1 MFEKPFSFEGRIR
14 RTEYGLSMI
23 ISGILNFIAQAIAVA
38 GEDAGGFIFL
48 VLLIPILWFTWAQGA
63 KRCHDLGNSGW
74 YQIIPFYG
82 LWLLFQDG
90 KIGPNKYGENP
101 KQVNQASNSAY
112 QSSNSSGSPKTSYN
126 NTSGYSGGY
135 SGGHNN
141 HPGSNANQAF
151 KPQNHPS
158 NSESDN
164 SEYKSGN
171 LYN

>member
-14 RTEYGLSMI
+14 RTEYGITI
-23 ISGILNFIAQAIAVA
+23 IVAAIINVFLQLLAASGEEAGAVIYL
-38 GEDAGGFIFL
+38 F
-48 VLLIPILWFTWAQGA
+48 LLIPLLWFTWAQGA

-74 YQIIPFYG
+74 FQIIPFYG

-90 KIGPNKYGENP
+90 KIGPNQYGENP
-101 KQVNQASNSAY
+101 KQKNQVSNSAY
-112 QSSNSSGSPKTSYN
+112 QSSNSSRSSQTSYK
-126 NTSGYSGGY
+126 NTSGYTGGY

-141 HPGSNANQAF
+141 NPGSNSNQSF
-151 KPQNHPS
+151 EPQKNPS
-158 NSESDN
+158 TPESDN